1 MSVPYTAIAAICS
14 FVLGWQVSNA
24 VNKAINLAAQRLML
38 RALTSAVGKKRL
50 LEELQKLSEQE
61 DAA

>member
-14 FVLGWQVSNA
+14 FVLGWQVSTA
-24 VNKAINLAAQRLML
+24 VNKAINLAAQRLVF
-38 RALTSAVGKKRL
+38 RTLTSVVGRKRL
-50 LEELQKLSEQE
+50 IEELHKLSEQE

>member
-14 FVLGWQVSNA
+14 FVLGWQVSTA
-24 VNKAINLAAQRLML
+24 VNKAINLAAQRLVF
-38 RALTSAVGKKRL
+38 RTLTSVVGRKRL
-50 LEELQKLSEQE
+50 LEELHKLSEQE